1 MFQIFFGLTPFIFIT
16 VLGFVFGRIK
26 IFDLSHAKVLN
37 LFLFYI
43 AVPALII
50 KFVAQSEISQIDLK
64 QLISYFLMQGSLG
77 LITFIIMSKFFNRP
91 IQESIIWSLMVALS
105 NHVTLLLPIT
115 KIYFGDEVIT
125 QVTSIIL
132 MDGVILLSVITFF
145 LELTTKKNIQAL
157 VFVRNLF
164 LNPMILSIL
173 IGVILFLL
181 NINIS
186 GTPLEYTLSVLAACV
201 SPVGLFAIGITL
213 SFYTSKV
220 INKITVSISILK
232 LIISPI
238 VLLLI
243 GLIIF
248 DAGLPEKIPGA
259 FFVSVAPCG
268 HTAIVLCSAYNVS
281 PENIVKALFISTFAS
296 IVTIFFAIQYIT
308 VYK

>member
-1 MFQIFFGLTPFIFIT
+1 MLQIFFGLTPFIFIT
-16 VLGFVFGRIK
+16 VLGFIFGRIK

-50 KFVAQSEISQIDLK
+50 KFVAQSEIGQIDLK
-64 QLISYFLMQGSLG
+64 QIITYFLMQGSLG
-77 LITFIIMSKFFNRP
+77 LITFIITSNFFKRP
-91 IQESIIWSLMVALS
+91 VQESIIWSLMVALS

-115 KIYFGDEVIT
+115 KIYFGTEVIT

-132 MDGVILLSVITFF
+132 MDGVILLSIITFF
-145 LELTTKKNIQAL
+145 LEFTTKKNIRVS

-164 LNPMILSIL
+164 FNPMIMSIV
-173 IGVILFLL
+173 IGVLLFSF
-181 NINIS
+181 NIDIFD
-186 GTPLEYTLSVLAACV
+186 TPIDYILSVLAACV

-213 SFYTSKV
+213 SFFSNKV
-220 INKITVSISILK
+220 INKITVSITVLK

-243 GLIIF
+243 GLVLF
-248 DAGLPEKIPGA
+248 DSGVPEKMPGA

-268 HTAIVLCSAYNVS
+268 HTAIVLCSAYNVN
-281 PENIVKALFISTFAS
+281 PENIVKALFISTLAS
-296 IVTIFFAIQYIT
+296 IVTIFFAIQYLT
-308 VYK
+308 L

>member
-16 VLGFVFGRIK
+16 VLGFIFGRIK

-50 KFVAQSEISQIDLK
+50 KFVAQSEIGQIDLK
-64 QLISYFLMQGSLG
+64 QIISYFLMQGSLG
-77 LITFIIMSKFFNRP
+77 LMTFLITSNFFKRP
-91 IQESIIWSLMVALS
+91 VQESIIWSLMVALS

-115 KIYFGDEVIT
+115 KIYFGTEVIT

-132 MDGVILLSVITFF
+132 MDGIILLSVITFF
-145 LELTTKKNIQAL
+145 LELTTKKNIQL
-157 VFVRNLF
+157 SVFLRNLF
-164 LNPMILSIL
+164 FNPMIMSIV
-173 IGVILFLL
+173 IGVLLFSF
-181 NINIS
+181 NIDIFD
-186 GTPLEYTLSVLAACV
+186 TPIDYILSVLAACV

-213 SFYTSKV
+213 SFYSSKV
-220 INKITVSISILK
+220 LNKITATISILK

-243 GLIIF
+243 AFVLF
-248 DAGLPEKIPGA
+248 DADVPEKIPGA

-268 HTAIVLCSAYNVS
+268 HTAIVLCSAYNVN
-281 PENIVKALFISTFAS
+281 PENIVKALFISTLAS
-296 IVTIFFAIQYIT
+296 VVTIFFAIQYLT
-308 VYK
+308 L

>member
-16 VLGFVFGRIK
+16 VLGFIFGKIK

-50 KFVAQSEISQIDLK
+50 KFVAQSEIGQIDLK
-64 QLISYFLMQGSLG
+64 QIISYFLMQGSLG
-77 LITFIIMSKFFNRP
+77 LMTFLITSNFFKRP
-91 IQESIIWSLMVALS
+91 VQESIIWSLMVALS

-115 KIYFGDEVIT
+115 KIYFGSEVIT

-132 MDGVILLSVITFF
+132 IDGIILLSVITFF
-145 LELTTKKNIQAL
+145 LELTTKKNIQVS
-157 VFVRNLF
+157 VFLRNLF
-164 LNPMILSIL
+164 FNPMIMSIA
-173 IGVILFLL
+173 IGVVLFSFNIDILD
-181 NINIS
+181 
-186 GTPLEYTLSVLAACV
+186 TPIDYILSVLAACV

-220 INKITVSISILK
+220 LNKITATISILK

-243 GLIIF
+243 GFVLF
-248 DAGLPEKIPGA
+248 DVGVPEKIPGA

-268 HTAIVLCSAYNVS
+268 HTAIVLCSAYNVN
-281 PENIVKALFISTFAS
+281 PENIVKALFISTLAS
-296 IVTIFFAIQYIT
+296 VVTIFFAIQYLT
-308 VYK
+308 L

>member
-16 VLGFVFGRIK
+16 VLGFIFGRIK

-50 KFVAQSEISQIDLK
+50 KFVAQSEIGQIDLK
-64 QLISYFLMQGSLG
+64 QIISYFLMQGSLG
-77 LITFIIMSKFFNRP
+77 LITFLITSNFFKRP
-91 IQESIIWSLMVALS
+91 VQESIIWSLMVALS

-115 KIYFGDEVIT
+115 KIYFGTEVIT

-132 MDGVILLSVITFF
+132 MDGIILLSVITFF
-145 LELTTKKNIQAL
+145 LELTTKKNIQIS
-157 VFVRNLF
+157 VFLRNLI
-164 LNPMILSIL
+164 LNPMIISIV
-173 IGVILFLL
+173 IGVVLFSFNIDILD
-181 NINIS
+181 
-186 GTPLEYTLSVLAACV
+186 TPIDYILSVLAACV

-213 SFYTSKV
+213 SFYSSKV
-220 INKITVSISILK
+220 LNKITATISILK

-243 GLIIF
+243 GFVLF
-248 DAGLPEKIPGA
+248 DLGVPEKIPGA

-268 HTAIVLCSAYNVS
+268 HTAIVLCSAYNVN
-281 PENIVKALFISTFAS
+281 PENIVKALFISTLAS
-296 IVTIFFAIQYIT
+296 VVTIFFAIQYLT
-308 VYK
+308 L

>member
-16 VLGFVFGRIK
+16 VLGFIFGKIK

-50 KFVAQSEISQIDLK
+50 KFVAQSEIGQIDLK
-64 QLISYFLMQGSLG
+64 QIISYFLMQGILG
-77 LITFIIMSKFFNRP
+77 LITFLITSNFFKRP
-91 IQESIIWSLMVALS
+91 VQESIIWSLMVALS

-115 KIYFGDEVIT
+115 KIYFGTEVIT

-132 MDGVILLSVITFF
+132 MDGIILLSVITFF
-145 LELTTKKNIQAL
+145 LELTTKKNIQVS
-157 VFVRNLF
+157 VFLRNLF
-164 LNPMILSIL
+164 FNPMIMSIV
-173 IGVILFLL
+173 IGVLLFSF
-181 NINIS
+181 NIDIFD
-186 GTPLEYTLSVLAACV
+186 TPIDYTLSVLAACV

-213 SFYTSKV
+213 SFYSSKV
-220 INKITVSISILK
+220 LNKITATISILK

-243 GLIIF
+243 GFVLF
-248 DAGLPEKIPGA
+248 DVGVPEKIPGA

-268 HTAIVLCSAYNVS
+268 HTAIVLCSAYNVN
-281 PENIVKALFISTFAS
+281 PENIVKALFISTLAS
-296 IVTIFFAIQYIT
+296 VVTIFFAIQYLT
-308 VYK
+308 L